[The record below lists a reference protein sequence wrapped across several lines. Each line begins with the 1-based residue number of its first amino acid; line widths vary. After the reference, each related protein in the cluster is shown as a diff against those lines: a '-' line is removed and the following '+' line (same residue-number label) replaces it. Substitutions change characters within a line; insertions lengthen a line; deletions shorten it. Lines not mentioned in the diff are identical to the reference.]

1 MDVAHPARPAATL
14 RPRGIH
20 ETANAITVYGNIVA
34 ANQGETQAEAI
45 IGNGDARAIFQTFA
59 LPKAPLTYLLHGEA
73 TPPHAPELEVFVDGR
88 DVVAGRHVL
97 PLSGPKDRVYVVR
110 EDDEGTSL
118 VQFGDGMTGA
128 RLPSG
133 RRNVRRGSASAPAR
147 AGR

>member
-1 MDVAHPARPAATL
+1 MWRIRLDQP
-14 RPRGIH
+14 PRYDREAFS

-88 DVVAGRHVL
+88 DVVAGSTR
-97 PLSGPKDRVYVVR
+97 SSTRARRTASTSCARTMR
-110 EDDEGTSL
+110 ERASC
-118 VQFGDGMTGA
+118 
-128 RLPSG
+128 S
-133 RRNVRRGSASAPAR
+133 SATA
-147 AGR
+147 